1 MEQHKTLRDTRL
13 KYGADSEEY
22 KEVALNIQVKQTAEL
37 KEADVFLVSDGY
49 NNRNEKKLIHLRRK
63 SWEDY

>member
-37 KEADVFLVSDGY
+37 KEADVFS
-49 NNRNEKKLIHLRRK
+49 KWWI
-63 SWEDY
+63 

>member
-22 KEVALNIQVKQTAEL
+22 KAVALDIQAQQSAEL
-37 KEADVFLVSDGY
+37 KEADV
-49 NNRNEKKLIHLRRK
+49 K
-63 SWEDY
+63 